1 MTADPLDRLRRPGA
15 PPANTPPATQCP
27 TGDTVSNH
35 PPVAPTWAGPCLRLT
50 GDAQPPALT
59 LRHRD
64 GRLLALTYSYLSG
77 VAFDPATGITLTFV
91 GHAVSIQGRRLK
103 PVFDAVA
110 SQRAMDLAEAPGD
123 VDEGGGEEPTSRY
136 SQSRHPRSIKVRL
149 CQHVRSTRPGCWFSE
164 DESSVHRRP
173 RA

>member
-1 MTADPLDRLRRPGA
+1 M
-15 PPANTPPATQCP
+15 
-27 TGDTVSNH
+27 
-35 PPVAPTWAGPCLRLT
+35 
-50 GDAQPPALT
+50 T

-123 VDEGGGEEPTSRY
+123 VDEGVWSAGTVMGLIDDIPTCEKLLND
-136 SQSRHPRSIKVRL
+136 IVAEAEDTINGRL
-149 CQHVRSTRPGCWFSE
+149 KDCVVP
-164 DESSVHRRP
+164 
-173 RA
+173 